1 MKAEILFRNTM
12 SNGFFKILNL
22 ILSILTFIILFNL
35 LPQKTYGELLLLQT
49 ILMIFGAFDL
59 GTGTALEKYIPNYLS
74 DNSKHLY
81 YSNLLTLIVI
91 HIAIGLTIFI
101 FFVALAPIVLTKYVN
116 IGPFDPIT
124 WLFIGSILSFFYPLQ
139 SLVPALKGHSLFPEL
154 NYTLFTCNL
163 VGNVLLILS
172 ALFTDSIVIL
182 IFSKYVVNIWL
193 FAKHIK
199 ILQIK
204 SPFKFSNK
212 NININININFS
223 NSSKFIK
230 FGLWVFI
237 NKLSSLIVHQ
247 FDKIIV
253 SMFLGPTSIPLYY
266 AALRIIQI
274 PIDVNEILKSAVIPA
289 ASKIKSGNKKDSFIE
304 FLTDGIM
311 QLNSIF
317 SFLVFIVILFSYE
330 LLFIIGGN
338 QLTSY
343 NFIVQMACLLLLP
356 VAGRGFFSNA
366 LIGSGEVLQRQAAWS
381 ILSGIS
387 FLFLLIYLINNYEL
401 NGSIIAKS
409 ANHFLMHGMWIFLI
423 ARFTELGAKNF
434 MLITIKSQWPILFVS
449 ILYLFFIQNL
459 FEQTSY
465 LLATKF
471 ILATI
476 MFSVLWIFFIDT
488 RIKNFL
494 LKICKNLY
502 RFNY

>member
-22 ILSILTFIILFNL
+22 ILSIITFIILFNI
-35 LPQKTYGELLLLQT
+35 LPQKTYGELLLLQS

-81 YSNLLTLIVI
+81 YSNLSTLIVI

-101 FFVALAPIVLTKYVN
+101 FFFALAPIVLTEYVN

-124 WLFIGSILSFFYPLQ
+124 WLFIGMILSFFYPLQ
-139 SLVPALKGHSLFPEL
+139 ALVPALKGHSLFPEL
-154 NYTLFTCNL
+154 NYTLFICNL
-163 VGNVLLILS
+163 VGNVLLVFS

-182 IFSKYVVNIWL
+182 LLSKYVVNIWL
-193 FAKHIK
+193 FSKHVK

-204 SPFKFSNK
+204 SPFKLSNL
-212 NININININFS
+212 IINFS
-223 NSSKFIK
+223 SSSKFIK
-230 FGLWVFI
+230 FGLWIFI

-253 SMFLGPTSIPLYY
+253 SMFLGPTSIPFYY

-289 ASKIKSGNKKDSFIE
+289 ASKIKSRNKKDSFIE

-317 SFLVFIVILFSYE
+317 SFMVFIVILFSYE
-330 LLFIIGGN
+330 LLFVIGGN
-338 QLTSY
+338 ELASY
-343 NFIVQMACLLLLP
+343 NFIIQISCLLLLP
-356 VAGRGFFSNA
+356 IAGRGFFSNA
-366 LIGSGEVLQRQAAWS
+366 LIGSGEVLKRQAAWS
-381 ILSGIS
+381 ILSAIS
-387 FLFLLIYLINNYEL
+387 FLLLLIYFINNYEL

-409 ANHFLMHGMWIFLI
+409 VNHFLMHGMWIFLI
-423 ARFTELGAKNF
+423 ARFTELGAKKF
-434 MLITIKSQWPILFVS
+434 IVITLKSQWPILLVS
-449 ILYLFFIQNL
+449 LLYLFFIQNL
-459 FEQTSY
+459 FERTLN
-465 LLATKF
+465 LLAIKI
-471 ILATI
+471 ILAII
-476 MFSVLWIFFIDT
+476 MFFVLWMFFIDT
-488 RIKNFL
+488 RIKNYL
-494 LKICKNLY
+494 LKVCKKLY